1 MNGLKST
8 MDAVA
13 SELAASEKRKELAL
27 SESRKIIR
35 LSKNMIHAI
44 HVGQPCDAERTEMES
59 RMGSLIDGVS
69 SDMLVS
75 GPVADAMMEFS
86 EAELLA
92 DAVGGSD
99 LRSFTELGITPQ
111 SWIMGLADVVGELRR
126 VIVTRLMDSD
136 MDGARSLFSSMEEI
150 CEELLLFD
158 VPDAV
163 LPIRRK
169 QDVARS
175 IVEKTR
181 SDLLNAIIARR

>member
-13 SELAASEKRKELAL
+13 SELAASEKRRELAL

-181 SDLLNAIIARR
+181 SDLLNATIARR